1 MLKYLTT
8 AVVAGTLVGSAI
20 SKILDPAQKAQAKE
34 KKEDKAKRRQQRKEY
49 IKKIEEDEKILFTA
63 NLLTTVSVTCRCGGL
78 AVPTEKQGKIR
89 KCVRCNVQ
97 FVSSNYNLGGTRPTH
112 EHKSAPFFFYDG
124 LNMDY
129 YDDAV
134 RLLKI
139 R

>member
-8 AVVAGTLVGSAI
+8 AVVAGTLIGSAI
-20 SKILDPAQKAQAKE
+20 SKILDPTQKVQAKE
-34 KKEDKAKRRQQRKEY
+34 KKEDKAKRKQRRKEY
-49 IKKIEEDEKILFTA
+49 EKKRKKDEKILFTA

-97 FVSSNYNLGGTRPTH
+97 FVSSNYNLGGTRPAH
-112 EHKSAPFFFYDG
+112 ESNSAPFFLYDG
-124 LNMDY
+124 LNMNY

-134 RLLKI
+134 RLLKT